1 MFKVFNGVLTKYI
14 KEKSEQIITIPDNI
28 SIIGEGAFSNCRTI
42 KAVELSDSVKKIDTQ
57 SFKSIL
63 NLSKIA
69 VLWNV

>member
-1 MFKVFNGVLTKYI
+1 MFKVFNGVLTNYI

-42 KAVELSDSVKKIDTQ
+42 KAVELSDSVKK
-57 SFKSIL
+57 SIL
-63 NLSKIA
+63 KLSKIA

>member
-42 KAVELSDSVKKIDTQ
+42 KAVELSDSVKK
-57 SFKSIL
+57 SIL
-63 NLSKIA
+63 KLSKIA